1 MRWEMLE
8 LLPFSKWNILQVTEK
23 GGYLVF
29 ILNEQDLDCAALDM
43 VSQRLEKNSP
53 EVLIVVED
61 TIRGLIGT
69 ILIAVMHCRS
79 CVFLDVIK
87 QQYEGTKGA

>member
-8 LLPFSKWNILQVTEK
+8 LLPFLKWNILQVTEK

-43 VSQRLEKNSP
+43 VSQRLEKAP
-53 EVLIVVED
+53 QK
-61 TIRGLIGT
+61 
-69 ILIAVMHCRS
+69 
-79 CVFLDVIK
+79 F
-87 QQYEGTKGA
+87 